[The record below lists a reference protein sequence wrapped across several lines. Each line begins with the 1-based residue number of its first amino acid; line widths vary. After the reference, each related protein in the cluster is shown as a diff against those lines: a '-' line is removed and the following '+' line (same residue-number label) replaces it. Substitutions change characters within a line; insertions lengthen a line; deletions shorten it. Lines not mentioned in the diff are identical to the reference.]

1 MSFSPEDWAKERL
14 GPQALQP
21 RPMPLPPIT
30 GDQRSWAIET
40 VKARYPKEQLR
51 ATLTGGIQTGQL
63 PQVGFVNAQN
73 APLYNESYPMPP
85 RGDGEPVSM
94 TGATAEY
101 VDQQTGHVADVGTGF
116 VTASNDPLTATP
128 TQPIQQQIIQGY
140 RNGPFVA

>member
-51 ATLTGGIQTGQL
+51 ATLTGGDSNRAIAASRLCQC
-63 PQVGFVNAQN
+63 PKC
-73 APLYNESYPMPP
+73 
-85 RGDGEPVSM
+85 
-94 TGATAEY
+94 AT
-101 VDQQTGHVADVGTGF
+101 V
-116 VTASNDPLTATP
+116 
-128 TQPIQQQIIQGY
+128 
-140 RNGPFVA
+140 